1 MNLENFEK
9 KKIQIT
15 LNGFSGNIIQAYRI
29 KDCTV
34 IRKTS
39 ANKNQNEILNLQL
52 IKLKE
57 LVEISKKYDLFKIPK
72 IISSGY
78 DNNERFYYELEFIP
92 AENLDSALI
101 KFDSQKILE
110 ISKLI
115 HEIIKKISSY
125 NSPQNKN
132 EGFEHNFILNKF
144 NETTTS
150 LNNKKISFNLTKNL
164 IEQYTKNIK
173 MLDIQPMHIVNTEYF
188 CHGDLAL
195 DNILITRDN
204 KIYLIDPLKN
214 SFENTALDY
223 SKILQSSMTQ
233 WNLIKHN
240 NFELLINERKIKI
253 NPNTHASL
261 FHNHFLENLNKN
273 DYGRMILYLGLTMAR
288 VTKYAK
294 NEKQLCALML
304 ITNELL
310 SNYNDRRYDLNGS
323 LSSLRG

>member
-1 MNLENFEK
+1 LNLENFEK
-9 KKIQIT
+9 KKIQLT

-39 ANKNQNEILNLQL
+39 ANKIQNEILNLQL

-101 KFDSQKILE
+101 KFNSQKISE
-110 ISKLI
+110 ISKVI
-115 HEIIKKISSY
+115 YEIIKKISSY

-164 IEQYTKNIK
+164 IEQYTENIK
-173 MLDIQPMHIVNTEYF
+173 MLDIKPMHIVNTEYF

-294 NEKQLCALML
+294 NEKQLCALIL

>member
-9 KKIQIT
+9 KKIQLT

-39 ANKNQNEILNLQL
+39 ANKIQNEILNLQL

-101 KFDSQKILE
+101 KFNSQKISE
-110 ISKLI
+110 ISKVI
-115 HEIIKKISSY
+115 YEIIKKISSY

-164 IEQYTKNIK
+164 IEQYTENIK
-173 MLDIQPMHIVNTEYF
+173 MLDIKPMHIVNTEYF

-214 SFENTALDY
+214 SFENSALDY

-253 NPNTHASL
+253 NPNTHTSL

>member
-1 MNLENFEK
+1 LENFEK
-9 KKIQIT
+9 KKIQLT

-39 ANKNQNEILNLQL
+39 ANKIQNEILNLQL

-101 KFDSQKILE
+101 KFNSQKISE
-110 ISKLI
+110 ISKVI
-115 HEIIKKISSY
+115 YEIIKKISSY

-164 IEQYTKNIK
+164 IEQYTENIK
-173 MLDIQPMHIVNTEYF
+173 MLDIKPMHIVNTEYF

-294 NEKQLCALML
+294 NEKQLCALIL

>member
-9 KKIQIT
+9 KKIQLT

-39 ANKNQNEILNLQL
+39 ANKIQNEILNLQL

-101 KFDSQKILE
+101 KFNSQKISE
-110 ISKLI
+110 ISKVI
-115 HEIIKKISSY
+115 YEIIKKISSY

-164 IEQYTKNIK
+164 IEQYTENIK
-173 MLDIQPMHIVNTEYF
+173 MLDIKPMHIVNTEYF

-294 NEKQLCALML
+294 NEKQLCALIL